1 MYRKPTPKSKSDQ
14 RVTSPRQRVGYPPMT
29 HFIHILVSLGCDAV
43 LVSVG
48 EILQLIVKSQEEESP
63 RYYHYQYQH
72 QGATKRASMQPN
84 IALRIR
90 NTRRPISRI
99 SICDDYIPLRD
110 I

>member
-1 MYRKPTPKSKSDQ
+1 
-14 RVTSPRQRVGYPPMT
+14 MT